1 MKNEPTILIYS
12 PNDADIYARLLQK
25 KGYTKVS
32 WASTPEEAKKRLPD
46 TEVLVCWNF
55 PLYLLSSPEA
65 SKLNWIQSLGAG
77 IDDLMKSKHIP
88 EQVMVTRVVDQFGI
102 PISEYV
108 FAYLLYVNKNISKA
122 EAQQQEKKWTPFITE
137 TLAGK
142 TIGVAGLGSIGKEI
156 VKKARAF
163 NMLVYGLSFS
173 GAQSN
178 LVDRHFRADQWLS
191 FVKELDYLVLT
202 LPLTEETLDVVNRE
216 LLLAMK
222 SNATIVNVG
231 RGKCIAEKD
240 LIDVLNCRTFTGCC
254 TGCFLPRATFE
265 GEPIVEYAE
274 CLCNSTYGW
283 PQHPRGCH

>member
-1 MKNEPTILIYS
+1 MKIEPTILIYS
-12 PNDADIYARLLQK
+12 PNDADIYARILQK
-25 KGYTKVS
+25 KGYSKVS

-173 GAQSN
+173 GTQSN
-178 LVDRHFRADQWLS
+178 LVDRHFRADQWL
-191 FVKELDYLVLT
+191 
-202 LPLTEETLDVVNRE
+202 
-216 LLLAMK
+216 
-222 SNATIVNVG
+222 
-231 RGKCIAEKD
+231 
-240 LIDVLNCRTFTGCC
+240 
-254 TGCFLPRATFE
+254 
-265 GEPIVEYAE
+265 
-274 CLCNSTYGW
+274 
-283 PQHPRGCH
+283 